1 MLVSSISEDW
11 QTAKIK
17 ELEKEIFYL
26 REINNTAASALKENQ
41 QIDDNF
47 NG

>member
-1 MLVSSISEDW
+1 MVVSSSSEDW
-11 QTAKIK
+11 QAVKIK
-17 ELEKEIFYL
+17 ELEEEIFSL
-26 REINNTAASALKENQ
+26 RKINNTAASALKENQ